1 MRLGFVFAL
10 TAMAALAVPPAFA
23 QSPGGSTMPA
33 GTQNPAVAQPR
44 LVTPLELMA
53 RPQPAATPSS
63 QPTAGPQPDDPSPAS
78 MIIPGGAGGLCE
90 CLINHDPGVPAI
102 DKNRMHQACL
112 ASVEAC
118 QAVCNS
124 PRVYSFVPHAV
135 YSCPGRPGEVSRPVA
150 ANDRSVVRLA
160 TATSR

>member
-10 TAMAALAVPPAFA
+10 AAVAALTVLPAFA

-44 LVTPLELMA
+44 LVAPPELMA
-53 RPQPAATPSS
+53 RPQPIAPSS
-63 QPTAGPQPDDPSPAS
+63 LPAAAGPQPDEPSPAS

-90 CLINHDPGVPAI
+90 CLINHDPSVPAL

-135 YSCPGRPGEVSRPVA
+135 YSCPGRPGEESRPVA
-150 ANDRSVVRLA
+150 ANNRSVVRLVA
-160 TATSR
+160 SR

>member
-10 TAMAALAVPPAFA
+10 AIMAALASQPAFA
-23 QSPGGSTMPA
+23 QSSGGSTMPA

-44 LVTPLELMA
+44 LVAPPELMA
-53 RPQPAATPSS
+53 RPQPAA
-63 QPTAGPQPDDPSPAS
+63 QPAPAGPQPDDPSPAS

-90 CLINHDPGVPAI
+90 CLINHDPGVPAL

-112 ASVEAC
+112 VSIEAC

-135 YSCPGRPGEVSRPVA
+135 YSCPGRPGEASRPVA

>member
-1 MRLGFVFAL
+1 MRPGFVFVLAAL
-10 TAMAALAVPPAFA
+10 AALAVQPAFA
-23 QSPGGSTMPA
+23 QSSGGSTMPA

-44 LVTPLELMA
+44 LVAPPELMG
-53 RPQPAATPSS
+53 RPQPAA
-63 QPTAGPQPDDPSPAS
+63 QPVPAGPQPDDPSPAS

-90 CLINHDPGVPAI
+90 CLINHDPGVPAL

-150 ANDRSVVRLA
+150 ANNRSVVRLA